1 MHIKPPSSFRVVCL
15 TSSGIEK
22 TFMSSPCCL
31 IYNWNVCFLFL
42 FMIIGIEIRSH
53 VAHAD
58 FELITAKEGCLEC
71 LTLLC
76 PPPKLWDYKNEVL
89 GL

>member
-1 MHIKPPSSFRVVCL
+1 
-15 TSSGIEK
+15 
-22 TFMSSPCCL
+22 
-31 IYNWNVCFLFL
+31 
-42 FMIIGIEIRSH
+42 MIIGIEIRSH